1 MRDDYLFKEVDMFS
15 VVEHQKRQ
23 ATEAVMKVDSG
34 RLQQT
39 NEDELVSQIVK
50 KYGLD
55 VPVIRDDKIYVA
67 DYGEAQVD
75 VSHDF
80 TRHII
85 DRSRPFYVT
94 GTKTVI
100 AVPFEGDP
108 ELFKVQ
114 PNSFTFTRPAGRIVR
129 SEIHLTYTQ
138 SKADGE
144 AIKREYLKTVQEI
157 KQYLDWQRPSADE
170 LNNQLETIVRQ
181 RILER
186 KQKLSAGAE
195 MIDSLGLPVRQAR

>member
-1 MRDDYLFKEVDMFS
+1 M
-15 VVEHQKRQ
+15 
-23 ATEAVMKVDSG
+23 
-34 RLQQT
+34 
-39 NEDELVSQIVK
+39 
-50 KYGLD
+50 
-55 VPVIRDDKIYVA
+55 
-67 DYGEAQVD
+67 
-75 VSHDF
+75 SHDF
-80 TRHII
+80 NRHII
-85 DRSRPFYVT
+85 DRSRPFYVA

-181 RILER
+181 RISER
-186 KQKLSAGAE
+186 KQKLSAGVE
-195 MIDSLGLPVRQAR
+195 MIESLGLPVRQAK

>member
-23 ATEAVMKVDSG
+23 AIEAAMKVDSG
-34 RLQQT
+34 RLQQLD
-39 NEDELVSQIVK
+39 EEELVSQIVK
-50 KYGLD
+50 KYTLD
-55 VPVIRDDKIYVA
+55 VPVIQDDKIYIA

-80 TRHII
+80 NRHII
-85 DRSRPFYVT
+85 DRTRPFYIT
-94 GTKTVI
+94 GTKTII
-100 AVPFEGDP
+100 AVPFEGDA

-129 SEIHLTYTQ
+129 SELHLTYTQ
-138 SKADGE
+138 SKPDSE

-170 LNNQLETIVRQ
+170 LNSQLETIVRQ
-181 RILER
+181 RISER

-195 MIDSLGLPVRQAR
+195 MIESLGLPVRRAR